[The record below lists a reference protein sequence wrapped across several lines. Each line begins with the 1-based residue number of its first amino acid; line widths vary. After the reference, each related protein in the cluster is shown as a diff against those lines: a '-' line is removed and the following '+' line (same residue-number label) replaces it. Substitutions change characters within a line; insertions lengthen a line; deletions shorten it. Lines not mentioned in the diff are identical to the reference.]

1 MLEREDKKME
11 LNAKEMEVVETLLR
25 GWAGD
30 FIVENGRIPTDK
42 EIDQK
47 IDEAILAVRLAEA
60 IGNLLEGMGLL

>member
-1 MLEREDKKME
+1 ME
-11 LNAKEMEVVETLLR
+11 LNAKEMETVETLLR

-30 FIVENGRIPTDK
+30 FIVENGRIPTIE

-60 IGNLLEGMGLL
+60 LGNFLKEMGLL

>member
-1 MLEREDKKME
+1 ME
-11 LNAKEMEVVETLLR
+11 LNAEEMESVETLVK

-30 FIVENGRIPTDK
+30 FIVENGRIPTIEELDK
-42 EIDQK
+42 K

>member
-1 MLEREDKKME
+1 ME

-30 FIVENGRIPTDK
+30 FIVENGRIPTIE

-60 IGNLLEGMGLL
+60 IGNLLEEMGLL